1 MFLTE
6 DKYSVHRFWW
16 LWLPPLLLLA
26 VAAANPFL
34 DREHGSPWM
43 YAENGILETLQWIVA
58 LSACGLGIACL
69 RHCKSRPWLA
79 GWILLGTLGSLYIG
93 LEEISYGQ
101 HLFKWETPE
110 YWQNINDQ
118 GETNLHNTSSW
129 LDQKPRLLLLI
140 GVMAGGLVLPFV
152 RRFRPALLPS
162 RFNTIY
168 PPDALFW
175 TSLCAA
181 LAHAA
186 NWLKKID
193 VLNIYNRPSEVNEI
207 FLYYFVFL
215 YLLFMLRSLRGADK
229 AG

>member
-6 DKYSVHRFWW
+6 NKYSLHRFWW
-16 LWLPPLLLLA
+16 CYLPLLLLA
-26 VAAANPFL
+26 GVAAVNPFL
-34 DREHGSPWM
+34 GSEHGSPWM

-69 RHCKSRPWLA
+69 RHCKGRPWLA

-110 YWQNINDQ
+110 YWQNVNDQ

-129 LDQKPRLLLLI
+129 FDQKPRLVLLI
-140 GVMAGGLVLPFV
+140 GVIAGGILLPLV
-152 RRFRPALLPS
+152 RRFRPALLPA
-162 RFNTIY
+162 RFNAIY

-175 TSLCAA
+175 TALCAV

-186 NWLKKID
+186 NWSKKLGIAH
-193 VLNIYNRPSEVNEI
+193 IYNRPSEVNEI
-207 FLYYFVFL
+207 FMYYFVFL
-215 YLLFMLRSLRGADK
+215 YLLLMLIDLRGQK
-229 AG
+229 KT